1 MKAKIITITFLII
14 MAFSVN
20 VIAKYNYTYT
30 LNAYNLIRD
39 NSKITYTI
47 TKNISDEEYTNKDV
61 LLTITLNKP
70 VENVSGFEL
79 SENRKTLT
87 KLLIENE
94 SQTITV
100 EDDFGNIQNIDYSVS
115 NIDKEPPQIIGVE
128 DGKTYNTDVKIKY
141 TDNVGIK
148 DIFVEKYSAELVL
161 SLHDDY
167 YDTSFFRGTDLT
179 DTTAKI
185 RVIEHPKNTRTYK
198 YYINNELKAQT
209 ENTEYKFTGLS
220 KASSYTIKVEA
231 IDEDGNVLDTKTRG
245 IKTRLYSKLE
255 GIKNSSGTFS
265 YTVYGIDSSIDKVE
279 AISYTNDNN
288 KSFQFPSINSN
299 RNVTVTVSAQD
310 ITGTLQNGYYYFHL
324 LLYDNEKG
332 GVVDTACFNVKFNE
346 NISESSDENSILDV
360 NNLTSNGNYQIIV
373 TDFAENKTKKLI
385 TINKGL

>member
-1 MKAKIITITFLII
+1 MKIKIITIMLLLII
-14 MAFSVN
+14 FFSGN

-30 LNAYNLIRD
+30 LNAYNLVRD
-39 NSKITYTI
+39 NSNISYTI
-47 TKNISDEEYTNKDV
+47 TKNIADGEYTNKDV

-70 VENVSGFEL
+70 VESVPGFEL
-79 SENRKTLT
+79 SENRKILT
-87 KLLIENE
+87 KLITENE
-94 SQTITV
+94 NQTITV
-100 EDDFGNIQNIDYSVS
+100 EDDFGNTQNIDYCVS
-115 NIDKEPPQIIGVE
+115 NIDKEPPEIIGIE

-148 DIFVEKYSAELVL
+148 NVFVDKYSTELAL
-161 SLHDDY
+161 NFHDDY
-167 YDTSFFRGTDLT
+167 YDTSFFKGTDLT
-179 DTTAKI
+179 DTTARI
-185 RVIEHPKNTRTYK
+185 RVVSHPQNTRTYK
-198 YYINNELKAQT
+198 YYINNVLKAQT

-231 IDEDGNVLDTKTRG
+231 VDENGNVLDTKTRR

-279 AISYTNDNN
+279 AISFTNDSN
-288 KSFQFPSINSN
+288 KIFQFPSINSN
-299 RNVTVTVSAQD
+299 RSVTVTVSAQD

-332 GVVDTACFNVKFNE
+332 GVVDTVCFNVKFNE
-346 NISESSDENSILDV
+346 NIIESTNSSSSIDV

-373 TDFAENKTKKLI
+373 TDFAGNETKKTI
-385 TINKGL
+385 TISK